1 MPPAQRRLAS
11 YLVEHHSTAPDLTI
25 TDLAEEAG
33 VSVGTVSQICRR
45 LGLRGYQDLRLGLAR
60 EAVSLSLADTTRRDK
75 GTTGSPVGPTGSAA
89 DRVFGAGVEALTLT
103 ARQLDHGS
111 VAAAVDRISHAGRV
125 EWVGVASA
133 GLVAAEGALKLRK
146 LGVDSVVHADGHQQ
160 VMSAALLGA
169 GDVLV
174 VVSHSGRTLDVLES
188 AQVAQAQGASIIA
201 ITGVTASPLAR
212 LADIVL
218 PTVSF
223 DTAFQVEPMASMLA
237 QLAMVQALFVAL
249 LEAGGHDAMDRLART
264 QQVLEGRHVRG
275 RLR

>member
-1 MPPAQRRLAS
+1 MPPAQQRLAR
-11 YLVEHHSTAPDLTI
+11 YLVEHPATAPDLTI

-60 EAVSLSLADTTRRDK
+60 EAVSLSIADVGSLAAGPSATVSAPD
-75 GTTGSPVGPTGSAA
+75 SPVE
-89 DRVFGAGVEALTLT
+89 RVFGAGVEALTLT
-103 ARQLDHGS
+103 ARHLDPHL
-111 VAAAVDRISHAGRV
+111 VTTAVERIERAGRV

-146 LGVDSVVHADGHQQ
+146 LGIDSVAHPDGHQQ
-160 VMSAALLGA
+160 VMSAALLGDD
-169 GDVLV
+169 DVLI

-188 AQVAQAQGASIIA
+188 AQVARARSAGVIA

-237 QLAMVQALFVAL
+237 QLAMVQVLFLAL
-249 LEAGGHDAMDRLART
+249 LEAGGHAAADRLART
-264 QQVLEGRHVRG
+264 QRVLESRHVRG
-275 RLR
+275 RLT